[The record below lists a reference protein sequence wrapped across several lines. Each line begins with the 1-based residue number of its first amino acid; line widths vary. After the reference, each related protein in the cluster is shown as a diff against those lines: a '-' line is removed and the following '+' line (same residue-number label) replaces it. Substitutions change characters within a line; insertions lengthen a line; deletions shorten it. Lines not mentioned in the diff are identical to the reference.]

1 MRGLRTLLIERRKVA
16 AGTSSRNQFNL
27 VSGVRYVVCNPEV
40 AAECQRENHV
50 LRRIAPHLIG
60 HQRDLFVCLDHV
72 EYCNAAEQ
80 NAKRYGV
87 TLRNVSL
94 DEATRRVPYLPRK
107 IYKVFETDDTYFN
120 AVRFC
125 HSNLKAALQHGA
137 TFIKDCNILA
147 MEKGKVVTTK
157 GTFRTRFVVNA
168 AGFLCNQV
176 ARLAGFK
183 VEMVLNLGAFVLFKR
198 KLISTGVQKLAPPGD
213 GDAYKPLM
221 KRATLGTT
229 SVTVEEDAWED
240 ALAEVRRRREEIV
253 DYLKEKF
260 SSVIPKVKDEEV
272 LTVVAGIRP
281 LVRSGDEQDGRKISR
296 RFVLIEHSEWMLT
309 ITGGKLVTSR
319 LMAERA
325 VDVVCRHLGVEAKC
339 KTADVVLP

>member
-1 MRGLRTLLIERRKVA
+1 MRGLKTLLIERRKVA
-16 AGTSSRNQFNL
+16 SGTSSRNQFNL

-40 AAECQRENHV
+40 AAECQRENRV
-50 LRRIAPHLIG
+50 LRRIAPHLVG
-60 HQRDLFVCLDHV
+60 HQHDLFVCLDHV
-72 EYCNAAEQ
+72 EYCDAAER
-80 NAKRYGV
+80 NAERYGV
-87 TLRNVSL
+87 TLRSIPL
-94 DEATRRVPYLPRK
+94 DEATKRVPYLSRK
-107 IYKVFETDDTYFN
+107 VYKVFETDDTYFN

-125 HSNLKAALQHGA
+125 HSNVRAALQHGA
-137 TFIKDCNILA
+137 TFIKGCDTLA
-147 MEKGKVVTTK
+147 IEKGKVVTTR
-157 GTFRTRFVVNA
+157 GIFRTRYVVNA

-183 VEMVLNLGAFVLFKR
+183 VEMVLSLGACVVFKR
-198 KLISTGVQKLAPPGD
+198 KLTSTGVQKLAPPGD

-229 SVTVEEDAWED
+229 SVTVAEDAWEN
-240 ALAEVRRRREEIV
+240 ALSEVKKKEEIV

-272 LTVVAGIRP
+272 LTVIAGIRP
-281 LVRSGDEQDGRKISR
+281 LVKSGDEEDGRKISR

-325 VDVVCRHLGVEAKC
+325 VDAVCRRLGVEAKC
-339 KTADVVLP
+339 RTADVVLP